1 MTDRRAG
8 PHRIDVHAHYLAPAY
23 KEALQEAE
31 MWLIGGIPV
40 PEWTPELALEFMDSH
55 GIAVQMLSVSDPGV
69 EFVDDERAPTLA
81 RECNDYA
88 AGVVHQHPGRFG
100 AFAVLSLSDVEQAR
114 AESVRALDNLQL
126 DGVGL
131 LSSYAGRYPGDPAFE
146 PLLSELNQRGAW
158 VMVHPASIAAELKPD
173 LSVPGFIA
181 EYPFDTTRA
190 FISLLVNGAFE
201 THPHIRWQFAHGGG
215 TLPMLRAR
223 LAAASAAAKELGPFL
238 GLPAGCALLTAD
250 SAHRALAGSFYD
262 TALIA
267 DPPALQAVAGVADA
281 GHLLFGSDWP
291 FAARMYAPDGD
302 PQPALREILGH
313 EELEAVER
321 AGALAQFGHLGRG
334 HGLPRH

>member
-8 PHRIDVHAHYLAPAY
+8 AHRIDLHAHYLAPAY
-23 KEALQEAE
+23 KEALQQTE

-40 PEWTPELALEFMDSH
+40 PEWTPELALEFMDAH

-69 EFVDDERAPTLA
+69 EFVGHERAPALA

-88 AGVVHQHPGRFG
+88 AGVVHEHPGRFG
-100 AFAVLSLSDVEQAR
+100 AFAVLSVNDVEQAR
-114 AESVRALDNLQL
+114 AETVRALDDLCL

-131 LSSYAGRYPGDPAFE
+131 LSSYGGRYPGDPAFE
-146 PLLSELNQRGAW
+146 PLLSELNRRRAW
-158 VMVHPASIAAELKPD
+158 VMVHPASIAAERKPD

-190 FISLLVNGAFE
+190 FMSLLFNGVFE
-201 THPHIRWQFAHGGG
+201 THPHIRWQFSHGGG

-223 LAAASAAAKELGPFL
+223 LAAAAAAAKELGPFL
-238 GLPAGCALLTAD
+238 GLPAGGALLTAD

-267 DPPALQAVAGVADA
+267 DPPALQAVAGVAGP
-281 GHLLFGSDWP
+281 GHLMFGSDWP
-291 FAARMYAPDGD
+291 FAARMYVAEGD
-302 PQPALREILGH
+302 PQPALGEVFSG
-313 EELEAVER
+313 EELTAVER
-321 AGALAQFGHLGRG
+321 AGALEQFEHLTNRSQCAG
-334 HGLPRH
+334 